1 MIRRALITGAG
12 RGIGRAIALEFAK
25 QGYAVAITDV
35 DFDSYRQFP
44 NDSEHNSIL
53 DELEKNRVP
62 FLAKTIR
69 HERDITAFAETI
81 HQRWGGLDA
90 LICNAGGGT
99 GPLESNHASVLRID
113 DLAEVINRNLYETV
127 RTVTALV
134 PLLECGNGSSIVT
147 MSSLNGLEPTPD
159 GRYAHYGVAKAAVAH
174 YTRFLARDLEGRRIR
189 ANGVAPGV
197 IATGRLEQRMRETL
211 GGNTDL
217 IRQGV
222 GSGTP
227 NDVASTVKFLAGSES
242 SFINGQVI
250 RVDGGY

>member
-1 MIRRALITGAG
+1 MRRALITGAG
-12 RGIGRAIALEFAK
+12 RGIGRAIALELAE
-25 QGYAVAITDV
+25 QGYAIAVTDV

-44 NDSEHNSIL
+44 SHSEQNSIL
-53 DELEKNRVP
+53 DELERRHVQ
-62 FLAKTIR
+62 FLAKTICN
-69 HERDITAFAETI
+69 EGDITAFTETI
-81 HQRWGGLDA
+81 HHRWGGLDV

-113 DLAEVINRNLYETV
+113 DLAEVIDRNLYETV
-127 RTVTALV
+127 RTVTALIPV
-134 PLLECGNGSSIVT
+134 LECGDSSSIVT
-147 MSSLNGLEPTPD
+147 MSSLNGIEPTPN

-189 ANGVAPGV
+189 ANCVAPGV
-197 IATGRLEQRMRETL
+197 IATGRLEQRMREAP

-222 GSGTP
+222 EPGTP
-227 NDVASTVKFLAGSES
+227 DDVASTVKFLAGSES